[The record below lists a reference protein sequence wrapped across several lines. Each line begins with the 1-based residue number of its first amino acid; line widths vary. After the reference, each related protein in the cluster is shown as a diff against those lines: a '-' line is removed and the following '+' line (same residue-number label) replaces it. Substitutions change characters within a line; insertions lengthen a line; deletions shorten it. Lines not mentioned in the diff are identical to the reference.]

1 MITYSEFKASIAY
14 LLEQDLEGWFPNG
27 HATWTW
33 CEHGD
38 DILVCMAGYLKIKH
52 TILDSCVQCTE
63 YHVCYSPIYQNPVLY
78 MISYD
83 QHGNPIN
90 MLDDPD
96 GILQHAIRDHQ
107 VTVSQESHP
116 STHQPCLYQLHPCN
130 TDDII
135 ASIVSDDHGDTGVA
149 RYMLAWMSAVQCG
162 LAPTAAVASRLL
174 SE

>member
-1 MITYSEFKASIAY
+1 MITYSDFKASIAY

-38 DILVCMAGYLKIKH
+38 DILMAGYLKIKH
-52 TILDSCVQCTE
+52 TTLDSCVQCTE

-130 TDDII
+130 TDEII
-135 ASIVSDDHGDTGVA
+135 ASIVHDDHGDTGVA

>member
-1 MITYSEFKASIAY
+1 M
-14 LLEQDLEGWFPNG
+14 D
-27 HATWTW
+27 
-33 CEHGD
+33 
-38 DILVCMAGYLKIKH
+38 GYLKIKH
-52 TILDSCVQCTE
+52 TADTCVQCTE

-83 QHGNPIN
+83 QHGNPIK

-96 GILQHAIRDHQ
+96 GILQQAIRDHQ

-135 ASIVSDDHGDTGVA
+135 TSIVSSDHGDTGTGV

-162 LAPTAAVASRLL
+162 LAPTAPVASRLL
-174 SE
+174 SEYDFI